1 LNIGDSK
8 KVGVISMEEYF
19 EALVA
24 EDTVEAWAALK
35 KKMPWA
41 LAPSSEEKKLAKQL
55 GLKVLDIDIYN
66 PEEIR
71 SLLDNS
77 PDGTIF
83 GDFWHEPFLEIGGGF
98 YPQLLNCQVLLP
110 LSKDS
115 TPNHELTNLFR
126 SKTAVKNDDFSP
138 ISLMV
143 IVCPR
148 CELRFTEGDSDIE
161 AEPEECVFEDCIACG
176 GSGEWE
182 YELEV

>member
-1 LNIGDSK
+1 
-8 KVGVISMEEYF
+8 MEEYF
-19 EALVA
+19 KAVVA

-35 KKMPWA
+35 KEMPWGWG
-41 LAPSSEEKKLAKQL
+41 PSNEEKKIAKKL
-55 GLKVLDIDIYN
+55 GLQVLDIDIYN

-71 SLLDNS
+71 SLLENS

-83 GDFWHEPFLEIGGGF
+83 GDFWSEPMLELGDGF
-98 YPQLLNCQVLLP
+98 YPHVLTCQVLLP

-126 SKTAVKNDDFSP
+126 SKTPITSEDFSP

-143 IVCPR
+143 ILCPR
-148 CELRFTEGDSDIE
+148 CHLSATEGDPDNE
-161 AEPEECVFEDCIACG
+161 VEPEECVLEDCIACG

>member
-1 LNIGDSK
+1 
-8 KVGVISMEEYF
+8 VGRSMEEYF
-19 EALVA
+19 KDLVA
-24 EDTVEAWAALK
+24 EDSVEAWETLK
-35 KKMPWA
+35 KAMPWGWT
-41 LAPSSEEKKLAKQL
+41 PTKEEKKLAKKL
-55 GLKVLDIDIYN
+55 GLQVLDVDIYN

-83 GDFWHEPFLEIGGGF
+83 GDFWSEPMLELGEGF
-98 YPQLLNCQVLLP
+98 YPHVLTCQVLLP

-115 TPNHELTNLFR
+115 NPNQELTNLFR
-126 SKTAVKNDDFSP
+126 SKTPITSDDFSP
-138 ISLMV
+138 VSLMV

-148 CELRFTEGDSDIE
+148 CQLRFTEGDPDVDV
-161 AEPEECVFEDCIACG
+161 EPEDCAFDDCIACG